1 MIGHR
6 RSLARTDEDELIP
19 SRPQE
24 QFRYTQFCSLDAHHA
39 RSYAFF
45 ATARSHVIGITKAL
59 VAGTPLQVG
68 TEATPPKIS
77 VFDVLTDSAKGFVSN
92 VQDYSELSYQSLKN
106 VLTGPR
112 YFQDTLDQMDDI
124 GVGSLPIVLLSGFF
138 IGAVM
143 VLQTGSQFTR
153 FGQAALTGD
162 VVAIALVR
170 ELGPTLT
177 GILVAGR
184 CSSGIASELGS
195 MLVTEQVDAMRAMG
209 TDPSRKL
216 VTPRVI
222 ATVLMLP
229 LLTALNDF
237 VGLLGGCVASV
248 FSLRLGAVEFWTR
261 AIKALDFADLMQGFT
276 KPMVYGF
283 ILATIGCYK
292 GLTVRGGTQGVG
304 RATTQAVVVASVL
317 IIAADLFLTKL
328 ALYLGDKLF

>member
-1 MIGHR
+1 M
-6 RSLARTDEDELIP
+6 
-19 SRPQE
+19 
-24 QFRYTQFCSLDAHHA
+24 
-39 RSYAFF
+39 
-45 ATARSHVIGITKAL
+45 
-59 VAGTPLQVG
+59 AGTPLQIG
-68 TEATPPKIS
+68 SEATSEPK
-77 VFDVLTDSAKGFVSN
+77 VTVTGVLTDSAKRFVAN
-92 VQDYSELSYQSLKN
+92 VQDYSYLSYNSLKN
-106 VLTGPR
+106 LLTSPR

-222 ATVLMLP
+222 ATMLMLP

-276 KPMVYGF
+276 KPIVYGF

-292 GLTVRGGTQGVG
+292 GLNVRGGTQGVG
-304 RATTQAVVVASVL
+304 RATTQAVVVASVM

>member
-1 MIGHR
+1 
-6 RSLARTDEDELIP
+6 
-19 SRPQE
+19 
-24 QFRYTQFCSLDAHHA
+24 
-39 RSYAFF
+39 
-45 ATARSHVIGITKAL
+45 
-59 VAGTPLQVG
+59 VAGTPLQIG
-68 TEATPPKIS
+68 GEAASEPKLS
-77 VFDVLTDSAKGFVSN
+77 VIDVLTDSAKSWVAS
-92 VQDYSELSYQSLKN
+92 VQDYSLLSFRSVRN
-106 VLTGPR
+106 IATGPR

-184 CSSGIASELGS
+184 CASGIASELGS

-216 VTPRVI
+216 VTPRVV
-222 ATVLMLP
+222 ATILMLP

-283 ILATIGCYK
+283 VLATVGCYK

-304 RATTQAVVVASVL
+304 RATTQAVVVSSVM

-328 ALYLGDKLF
+328 ALFLGDKLF

>member
-1 MIGHR
+1 
-6 RSLARTDEDELIP
+6 
-19 SRPQE
+19 
-24 QFRYTQFCSLDAHHA
+24 
-39 RSYAFF
+39 
-45 ATARSHVIGITKAL
+45 
-59 VAGTPLQVG
+59 VAGTPLQIG
-68 TEATPPKIS
+68 SEATSEPR
-77 VFDVLTDSAKGFVSN
+77 VTVTGVLTDSAKRFVAN
-92 VQDYSELSYQSLKN
+92 VQDYSYLSYNSLKN
-106 VLTGPR
+106 LLTSPR

-216 VTPRVI
+216 VTPRVV
-222 ATVLMLP
+222 ATMLMLP

-276 KPMVYGF
+276 KPIVYGF

-292 GLTVRGGTQGVG
+292 GLNVRGGTQGVG
-304 RATTQAVVVASVL
+304 RATTQAVVVASVM